1 MNIVD
6 LPYSLAVLFLAI
18 DRLFRNIANPVELSM
33 KKIVFDCE
41 RMKYPDTGLYHYC
54 LNLGQ
59 YLEKNLDLQQEQLYF
74 YTPPGE
80 QDWSYSRANH
90 LTQNPLHKFVLPPF
104 SSFDIWHATYQNTHY
119 MPLLNKKIRVVLSIH
134 DLNFLYDE
142 KKSPAKKQRYLSY
155 LQGLIN
161 RADAIVCIS
170 EFSKKDVLQ
179 HCDLKN
185 KPLYVIHNGTNLLVK
200 PELSARSY
208 KPRKPFL
215 FSIGVIHR
223 KKNFHVLLPLLK
235 NNMMELLIAG
245 KYDDDNYLS
254 YLHKQSIELG
264 VADNVHLL
272 GRVTEQEKSWYFNNC
287 RAFAFPSISEGFGL
301 PVVEAMSCGK
311 PLFLSDKTALPEIGG
326 DVSFY
331 FNDFDSDHMQQV
343 FNIGMEKYT
352 ANGFQQKIR
361 ERGLSFNWHKSARQY
376 LDVYRSLY

>member
-1 MNIVD
+1 
-6 LPYSLAVLFLAI
+6 
-18 DRLFRNIANPVELSM
+18 M
-33 KKIVFDCE
+33 KKVVFDCE

-54 LNLGQ
+54 LNLGM
-59 YLEKNLDLQQEQLYF
+59 YLEKNINIREEQLFF

-80 QDWSYSRANH
+80 QEWSYTSANH
-90 LTQNPLHKFVLPPF
+90 ITQNPLHKFVLPPLH
-104 SSFDIWHATYQNTHY
+104 SFDIWHATYQNTHY
-119 MPLLNKKIRVVLSIH
+119 MPLFNKKIKVVLSIH

-142 KKSPAKKQRYLSY
+142 KKSPAKKQKYLSY

-170 EFSKKDVLQ
+170 NFSKKDVLQ
-179 HCDLKN
+179 HCEIKN
-185 KPLYVIHNGTNLLVK
+185 KPLYVIHNGTNLLQT
-200 PELSARSY
+200 PELTALSY

-215 FSIGVIHR
+215 FSIGVINR

-235 NNMMELLIAG
+235 KNTMELLIAG
-245 KYDDDNYLS
+245 KYDDPDYLS
-254 YLHKQSIELG
+254 FIRKQSKELG
-264 VADNVHLL
+264 VQDNVHLL
-272 GRVTEQEKSWYFNNC
+272 GRVSEHEKSWYFNNC

-331 FNDFDSDHMQQV
+331 FNDFNSDNMQQV
-343 FNIGMEKYT
+343 LNVGLKNYDI
-352 ANGFQQKIR
+352 NGLQDKIKAR
-361 ERGLSFNWHKSARQY
+361 SLSFNWHKSARQY